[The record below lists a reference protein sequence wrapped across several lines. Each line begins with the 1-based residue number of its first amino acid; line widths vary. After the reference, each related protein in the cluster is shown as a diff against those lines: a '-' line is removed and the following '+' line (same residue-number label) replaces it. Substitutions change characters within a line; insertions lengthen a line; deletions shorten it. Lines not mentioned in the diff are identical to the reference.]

1 MSIFNYIYL
10 SISTGKGV
18 GYLLTLIKKGVFKM
32 SWLSKYKDGE
42 IVNPAFGGMKPDEYY
57 ACGKES
63 PYYKIL
69 TSSMYMSNFR
79 HLINLLCSL
88 FDYENC
94 PIPTFEIEWRLM
106 LQGFIP
112 VYMHKVYGL
121 VTSWGSLSGVSIYG
135 HYTDFISTQPVLGTK
150 RGKIGVDGEVIYN
163 TPQDITDGESIVL
176 NRLRYY
182 AKMLTDLDVSMSV
195 YTINSRAMSTPV
207 ARDDRSQTA
216 LTLYYD
222 KLQEGEYT
230 IPLCETG
237 VLPTHSSLLE
247 NENRELFRPTEMQDL
262 KERIIKQFAEEF
274 GIPKTKDKA
283 ERMVVAEVLT
293 QETFTNWNIWA
304 MAKAR
309 YDGINKV
316 NALYGTNI
324 KCYLT
329 KIDIADTILQHQ
341 NVQQGGIENGI

>member
-1 MSIFNYIYL
+1 MGF
-10 SISTGKGV
+10 
-18 GYLLTLIKKGVFKM
+18 
-32 SWLSKYKDGE
+32 LSKFKDGE
-42 IVNPAFGGMKPDEYY
+42 IVNPPFGGMKPEEYF
-57 ACGKES
+57 ACGNEKG
-63 PYYKIL
+63 YYKIK
-69 TSSMYMSNFR
+69 TRSMYLSNFR
-79 HLINLLCSL
+79 HLLNLLCSL

-112 VYMHKVYGL
+112 IYKHPIYGL

-135 HYTDFISTQPVLGTK
+135 HYTKFISTQPVLGNKT
-150 RGKIGVDGEVIYN
+150 GKIGIDGEVIYN
-163 TPQDITDGESIVL
+163 TPQDITDGESVVL
-176 NRLRYY
+176 SRLKFY
-182 AKMLTDLDVSMSV
+182 AKLLTDLDVSMSV
-195 YTINSRAMSTPV
+195 YTVNTRAMSSTV
-207 ARDDRSQTA
+207 ARDDRSRSA

-222 KLQEGEYT
+222 KLEEGDYT

-237 VLPTHSSLLE
+237 VLPTHSPLIES
-247 NENRELFRPTEMQDL
+247 ENREMFRPIEMQDL

-304 MAKAR
+304 MCKAR
-309 YDGINKV
+309 YDGIQKV

-329 KIDIADTILQHQ
+329 KIDIVDIILEQQ
-341 NVQQGGIENGI
+341 NVQEGGIENGV